1 MSPARRRIARDL
13 IVLCVLG
20 PHVSTLLFTASH
32 NSAAPSG
39 PPTGLIAIGRGD
51 VRAATPRP
59 YRYIVLNAWNYRQIP
74 KIRTADPGV
83 EIYVYKDMSSTR
95 SYACHDGKDDRLL
108 PTGIGYCWAERHHPG
123 WFLGDET
130 RSRIEWRGYPGH
142 WWMDVG
148 IRAYQRTWRS
158 NVLSELRRKGW
169 DGVMVDNA
177 ILDPRYYLGE
187 GESIP
192 KYPSVRAYRSATRA
206 FLRTV
211 GPDIRSGGFG
221 FVPNIG
227 GADAT
232 AMLLHRWSVYTTGF
246 LREHWSRYGTGSGAP
261 FGGWDWDRQ
270 MAQMDA
276 VERVE
281 KTWLCVTYG
290 ATTDGRLMEYAQ
302 ASFLL
307 AWNGTSGAL
316 FYRPEQGDPWA
327 PDWTTDVGVPTAPR
341 YAVGEAWRRDFS
353 AGTVVVNPSQAQVTI
368 QLGGTYAT
376 TEGARVDE
384 ITLGP
389 ATGAVLEAV

>member
-20 PHVSTLLFTASH
+20 PHISIVPFTTSHASV
-32 NSAAPSG
+32 APSG

-59 YRYIVLNAWNYRQIP
+59 YRYVVLNAWNNRQIP
-74 KIRTADPGV
+74 KIRAADPGV

-95 SYACHDGKDDRLL
+95 SYACHSGKDDRLL

-130 RSRIEWRGYPGH
+130 GSRIEWRDYPGH

-148 IRAYQRTWRS
+148 IRAYQRRWRS

-211 GPDIRSGGFG
+211 GPSIRSGGFG

-276 VERVE
+276 V
-281 KTWLCVTYG
+281 
-290 ATTDGRLMEYAQ
+290 
-302 ASFLL
+302 
-307 AWNGTSGAL
+307 
-316 FYRPEQGDPWA
+316 
-327 PDWTTDVGVPTAPR
+327 
-341 YAVGEAWRRDFS
+341 
-353 AGTVVVNPSQAQVTI
+353 
-368 QLGGTYAT
+368 
-376 TEGARVDE
+376 
-384 ITLGP
+384 
-389 ATGAVLEAV
+389 

>member
-20 PHVSTLLFTASH
+20 PYISIVPLTTSHASV
-32 NSAAPSG
+32 APSG

-59 YRYIVLNAWNYRQIP
+59 YRYVVLNAWNYRQIP
-74 KIRTADPGV
+74 KIRVADPGV

-95 SYACHDGKDDRLL
+95 SYACHSGKDDRLL
-108 PTGIGYCWAERHHPG
+108 PTGIGYCWTERHHPG

-130 RSRIEWRGYPGH
+130 GSRIEWRGYPGH

-148 IRAYQRTWRS
+148 IGAYQRRWRS

-211 GPDIRSGGFG
+211 GPSIRSGGFG

-276 VERVE
+276 VEAVG
-281 KTWLCVTYG
+281 KTWFCVTYG
-290 ATTDGRLMEYAQ
+290 ATTDGRLMQYAQ

-316 FYRPEQGDPWA
+316 FYHPEQGDPWA
-327 PDWTTDVGVPTAPR
+327 PDWTTDVGMPTAPR

-353 AGTVVVNPSQAQVTI
+353 GGTVVVNPSQAQVTI

-376 TEGARVDE
+376 TDGTRVDE
-384 ITLGP
+384 ITLAP